1 MPHRGKIYCEK
12 LQTQRKKFFR
22 RKNYV
27 RAEKFTTAPR
37 TICFTVRANFYAAT
51 KNFYIS
57 SVEPVSEVSAAG
69 FFSSCFAPSAPISAS
84 SCSPVSNIARSSSSC
99 SFTP

>member
-1 MPHRGKIYCEK
+1 MSHLEKIYCEK
-12 LQTQRKKFFR
+12 LQTQRKKFCR
-22 RKNYV
+22 RK
-27 RAEKFTTAPR
+27 TTAAPKNLR
-37 TICFTVRANFYAAT
+37 LRHKKFIFLRAQIFMPQ
-51 KNFYIS
+51 KSFYIS

-99 SFTP
+99 SLTP